1 MRQLHLDW
9 GRVGVAWGKAII
21 SLSLPAPGAGAGM
34 PADWRPQPW
43 RETRSPALA
52 RCLSDGSR
60 GGGGP
65 GWLASCAARAK
76 THNGH
81 LAAAQPPP
89 QPKTRWSGSGSSG
102 SAARPAPPRA
112 RCFLARPLSLARPI
126 PLARA
131 ASSWTRGSRPAGR
144 KAVAV
149 VARRREVGGHCFT
162 APARKAGLRSKL
174 SAAAGGPR
182 RGGRWGPAERAESPA
197 RPSIV
202 LLFLCSRLSAHC
214 SR

>member
-112 RCFLARPLSLARPI
+112 RLPR
-126 PLARA
+126 ARA
-131 ASSWTRGSRPAGR
+131 ASLRAPSPSRAPFRSRAPRPRGLAG
-144 KAVAV
+144 A
-149 VARRREVGGHCFT
+149 
-162 APARKAGLRSKL
+162 AP
-174 SAAAGGPR
+174 
-182 RGGRWGPAERAESPA
+182 RGGRRWRWWRGGGRSAVTA
-197 RPSIV
+197 
-202 LLFLCSRLSAHC
+202 LLPRLG
-214 SR
+214 RQG